1 MNDTTRK
8 LNQTKATSSRNNPS
22 SFDIVLWCS
31 VYGFLAAFII
41 VGNVML
47 IAAFTRKK
55 LSGKLKIYLLVN
67 LSVAD
72 LMVGGSAVP
81 MYVFLIHAS
90 YYMSRDLSIFL
101 SVYTAVDVF
110 SGLASVFTL
119 NAIALERLYAV
130 SYPMKFRSVS
140 NQLYCLVICVVWAM
154 AGAVSVLF
162 ILTSLALLPQY
173 VFVHSLTI
181 LSLSSLFI
189 TCVVYVAIWIRL
201 QLWNRTQENYSV
213 CARREKHLAN
223 ILLLITVVFF
233 FTWCPF
239 HIMNIL
245 ANYEANVLRNV
256 PAKVIYVGKLLHYGN
271 SLVNP
276 VIYSFKIPEFK
287 AAIKKFYYGKRVRET
302 RV

>member
-1 MNDTTRK
+1 MEISPNA
-8 LNQTKATSSRNNPS
+8 TKQLQAAYPS
-22 SFDIVLWCS
+22 SPAVLVWCCVYITMAVAIVLGNTMS
-31 VYGFLAAFII
+31 IVAFAQI
-41 VGNVML
+41 
-47 IAAFTRKK
+47 K
-55 LSGKLKIYLLVN
+55 LSRKIKNYLLVN

-72 LMVGGSAVP
+72 IMVGASAIP
-81 MYVFLIHAS
+81 MYAFLLGAS
-90 YYMSRDLSIFL
+90 YYTTLNSRDLSIFQ

-140 NQLYCLVICVVWAM
+140 SQLYCQVICVVWAM

-201 QLWNRTQENYSV
+201 QLWNRTQENCSL
-213 CARREKHLAN
+213 CARREKHLSS
-223 ILLLITVVFF
+223 ILLLVTVVFF

-245 ANYEANVLRNV
+245 ANYEAKVLRNV
-256 PAKVIYVGKLLHYGN
+256 PAKVIYVGKLLQYGN
-271 SLVNP
+271 SFANP

-287 AAIKKFYYGKRVRET
+287 AAIKRAFYGKRVRET

>member
-1 MNDTTRK
+1 MEISPNA
-8 LNQTKATSSRNNPS
+8 TKQLQAAYPS
-22 SFDIVLWCS
+22 SPAVLVWCCVYITMAVAIVLGNTMS
-31 VYGFLAAFII
+31 IVAFAQI
-41 VGNVML
+41 
-47 IAAFTRKK
+47 K
-55 LSGKLKIYLLVN
+55 LSRKIKNYLLVN

-72 LMVGGSAVP
+72 IMVGASAIP
-81 MYVFLIHAS
+81 MYAFLLGAS
-90 YYMSRDLSIFL
+90 YYTTLNSRDLSIFQ

-189 TCVVYVAIWIRL
+189 TCVAYVAIWIRL
-201 QLWNRTQENYSV
+201 KLWNRTQENCSL
-213 CARREKHLAN
+213 CARREKHLSS
-223 ILLLITVVFF
+223 ILLLVTVVFF

-245 ANYEANVLRNV
+245 ANYEAKVLRNV
-256 PAKVIYVGKLLHYGN
+256 PAKVIYVGKLLQYGN
-271 SLVNP
+271 SFANP

-287 AAIKKFYYGKRVRET
+287 AAIKRAFYGKRVRET

>member
-1 MNDTTRK
+1 MEISPNA
-8 LNQTKATSSRNNPS
+8 TKQLQAAYPS
-22 SFDIVLWCS
+22 SPAVLVWCCVYITMAVAIVLGNTMS
-31 VYGFLAAFII
+31 IVAFAQI
-41 VGNVML
+41 
-47 IAAFTRKK
+47 K
-55 LSGKLKIYLLVN
+55 LSRKIKNYLLVN

-72 LMVGGSAVP
+72 IMVGASAIP
-81 MYVFLIHAS
+81 MYAFLLGAS
-90 YYMSRDLSIFL
+90 YYTTLNSRDLSIFQ

-189 TCVVYVAIWIRL
+189 TCVAYVAIWIRL
-201 QLWNRTQENYSV
+201 KLWNRTQENCSL
-213 CARREKHLAN
+213 CARREKHLAG

-245 ANYEANVLRNV
+245 ANYEAKVLRNV
-256 PAKVIYVGKLLHYGN
+256 PAKVIYVGKLLQYGN
-271 SLVNP
+271 SFANP

-287 AAIKKFYYGKRVRET
+287 AAIKRAFYGKRVRET

>member
-1 MNDTTRK
+1 MEISPNS
-8 LNQTKATSSRNNPS
+8 TKQLQAAYPS
-22 SFDIVLWCS
+22 SPAVLVWCCVYITMAVAIVLGNTMS
-31 VYGFLAAFII
+31 IVAFAHI
-41 VGNVML
+41 
-47 IAAFTRKK
+47 K
-55 LSGKLKIYLLVN
+55 LSRKIKNYLLVN

-72 LMVGGSAVP
+72 IMVGASAIP
-81 MYVFLIHAS
+81 MYAFLLGAS
-90 YYMSRDLSIFL
+90 YYTTLNSRDLSIFQ

-213 CARREKHLAN
+213 CARREKHLAS
-223 ILLLITVVFF
+223 ILLLVTVVFF

-245 ANYEANVLRNV
+245 ANYEAKVLRNV
-256 PAKVIYVGKLLHYGN
+256 PAKVIYVGKLLQYGN
-271 SLVNP
+271 SFANP

-287 AAIKKFYYGKRVRET
+287 AAIKRAFYGKRVRET